1 MTIEQSYLDFI
12 DALHDI
18 EKRICTFKD
27 PNYLFQRDIL
37 VAKELA
43 RIREEELSKIQIDNF
58 VLDQSIIEDYE
69 GFEVS
74 EKKFRKRSDIP
85 LKELKF
91 YAKVAGKL
99 NQSVIDNL
107 VNSGFP
113 YPDIGIRNDW
123 IYVNFMETSFQITN
137 TVKLYDYKTCD
148 RVFKEI
154 MKILVPEMKRLKTIE
169 LLEDII
175 RRITEDLKKK
185 IIKEETPRI
194 VDECK
199 KEYETL
205 LNEKERQIKEL
216 MRKLDSEDKKTAE
229 VKSKKKISKKK
240 KKKIS

>member
-1 MTIEQSYLDFI
+1 MTIEQKYLDFI

-18 EKRICTFKD
+18 EKRICVFKD
-27 PNYLFQRDIL
+27 PDYIFERDIL

-43 RIREEELSKIQIDNF
+43 RIREEELSKIQVETF
-58 VLDQSIIEDYE
+58 KLDESISKDYE
-69 GFEVS
+69 CIEIP

-91 YAKVAGKL
+91 YAMVAKKL

-137 TVKLYDYKTCD
+137 TVKLYDFKTCEH
-148 RVFKEI
+148 VFYEI
-154 MKILVPEMKRLKTIE
+154 MKILIPELKRLKTIE

-185 IIKEETPRI
+185 IIQEETPHI
-194 VDECK
+194 MEECK
-199 KEYETL
+199 KEYEDL
-205 LNEKERQIKEL
+205 LEQKDLEIRELVEKLETE
-216 MRKLDSEDKKTAE
+216 EKTPKVAK

-240 KKKIS
+240 KK